1 MAEIRDPA
9 LSIAKIRPC
18 RNNTFFTTGTEG
30 EERIRRR
37 RPFLTARNIHALP
50 RLHGFPNAWNWITFT
65 FA

>member
-9 LSIAKIRPC
+9 LSIAKIRHG

-37 RPFLTARNIHALP
+37 RPFLTTGNIQALP
-50 RLHGFPNAWNWITFT
+50 RRHGFSDAWNWFTLT